1 MSEGEESSTWLV
13 ELLAEVQLDSFYVK
27 LRDNLQVTRLAHFDY
42 VKTEDLERIGMGKP
56 AIRRLLDAVK
66 RQKNRGKKGLLD
78 KVCLSSFDIYS
89 FYCIYFECIIDLELD
104 HSTL

>member
-42 VKTEDLERIGMGKP
+42 VKTEDLERIGMSKP

-66 RQKNRGKKGLLD
+66 RRKNRGKKGLLD
-78 KVCLSSFDIYS
+78 KVRLSSFDIALLYL
-89 FYCIYFECIIDLELD
+89 I
-104 HSTL
+104 